1 MATIKVC
8 DRCGAKINEPVSRWS
23 KIASAD
29 DLKDLDKLSDAFFLY
44 FGSTRREKKKLDLD
58 DSEVY
63 DYDEEGYDYDLCEDC
78 LDSLYKWFNKED

>member
-1 MATIKVC
+1 MATIKIC
-8 DRCGAKINEPVSRWS
+8 DRCGAQIEGPTSRWS
-23 KIASAD
+23 KIALED
-29 DLKDLDKLSDAFFLY
+29 DLKELDKSSDAFFLY